1 MRRSPHIHG
10 TRTADDAKNRSDVQ
24 ATLDHGCR
32 GRAPRSLPPR
42 AAVYGLIVDDARD
55 ASSDVSAVEPF
66 DLRRD
71 VGELDQRPPPG
82 PPPGRAAEP
91 AEVTP
96 TTAPRPIPL
105 PLTLRIPE
113 VGIDTPLIPLGLN
126 PDNTLEVPKDFAL
139 AGWFVHRSVPG
150 EPGPSI
156 IVGHVDSKRGPAVF
170 YRLRDLGPGA
180 TIEVARSDGSIA
192 KFTVVA
198 KEQHDKDDFP
208 TARSTDRPTRPSSG

>member
-1 MRRSPHIHG
+1 M
-10 TRTADDAKNRSDVQ
+10 TQ
-24 ATLDHGCR
+24 
-32 GRAPRSLPPR
+32 
-42 AAVYGLIVDDARD
+42 
-55 ASSDVSAVEPF
+55 
-66 DLRRD
+66 
-71 VGELDQRPPPG
+71 LDQRPPPG
-82 PPPGRAAEP
+82 PPPGRTATP
-91 AEVTP
+91 ATVTPTTVTP

-139 AGWFVHRSVPG
+139 AGWYVHRSVPG

-156 IVGHVDSKRGPAVF
+156 IAGHVDSKRGPAVF

-198 KEQHDKDDFP
+198 KEQHDKDNFP
-208 TARSTDRPTRPSSG
+208 TARVYGPTDSPELRVITCGGTFDRTVGHYNDNVIVFAELSEIV